1 MGDVLLKMHDGLR
14 LAVLPVLHRL
24 PAANAHVVL
33 GLELLPSPFVPLDIA
48 AVFDRAAAL
57 VDHVAA
63 LAPGTPVG
71 IFLDDLLPLVTA
83 THDGNQDHGGDHHH
97 DPAHHRPYLPSA
109 FQEFRN
115 R

>member
-48 AVFDRAAAL
+48 AVFDLPAL
-57 VDHVAA
+57 FVEHIPAFG
-63 LAPGTPVG
+63 PGSAVRVL
-71 IFLDDLLPLVTA
+71 LDDLLPLVTA